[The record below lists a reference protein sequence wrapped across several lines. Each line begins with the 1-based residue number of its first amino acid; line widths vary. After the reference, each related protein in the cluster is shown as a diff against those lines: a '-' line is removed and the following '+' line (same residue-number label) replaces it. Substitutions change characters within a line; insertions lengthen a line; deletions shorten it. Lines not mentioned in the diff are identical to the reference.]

1 MFKNF
6 NTENWLSFL
15 SIGVPV
21 IVSAIGFIISLVL
34 SHFADRN
41 KSRPVILIS
50 LKKYHKNG
58 FYNTDLIIKNYGQT
72 IGTIISVEI
81 NPLYKQVEGNDEFEP
96 NGFTNFKNFPLAP
109 GQAITTM
116 IASGTSAKLI
126 ETHNRNFTI
135 KYKPDF
141 FKIRPYTEKYTID
154 EINYPTI
161 YGDGNFILEKRVEEL
176 TNNLE
181 KDLELLKQGY

>member
-50 LKKYHKNG
+50 LNP
-58 FYNTDLIIKNYGQT
+58 FLIRGLITNQEVAKIKN
-72 IGTIISVEI
+72 
-81 NPLYKQVEGNDEFEP
+81 
-96 NGFTNFKNFPLAP
+96 
-109 GQAITTM
+109 
-116 IASGTSAKLI
+116 
-126 ETHNRNFTI
+126 
-135 KYKPDF
+135 KP
-141 FKIRPYTEKYTID
+141 K
-154 EINYPTI
+154 
-161 YGDGNFILEKRVEEL
+161 
-176 TNNLE
+176 
-181 KDLELLKQGY
+181 

>member
-50 LKKYHKNG
+50 LKN
-58 FYNTDLIIKNYGQT
+58 IIKT
-72 IGTIISVEI
+72 V
-81 NPLYKQVEGNDEFEP
+81 F
-96 NGFTNFKNFPLAP
+96 
-109 GQAITTM
+109 IT
-116 IASGTSAKLI
+116 LI
-126 ETHNRNFTI
+126 
-135 KYKPDF
+135 
-141 FKIRPYTEKYTID
+141 
-154 EINYPTI
+154 
-161 YGDGNFILEKRVEEL
+161 
-176 TNNLE
+176 
-181 KDLELLKQGY
+181 

>member
-50 LKKYHKNG
+50 LKNIMKTV
-58 FYNTDLIIKNYGQT
+58 FITLI
-72 IGTIISVEI
+72 
-81 NPLYKQVEGNDEFEP
+81 
-96 NGFTNFKNFPLAP
+96 
-109 GQAITTM
+109 
-116 IASGTSAKLI
+116 
-126 ETHNRNFTI
+126 
-135 KYKPDF
+135 
-141 FKIRPYTEKYTID
+141 
-154 EINYPTI
+154 
-161 YGDGNFILEKRVEEL
+161 
-176 TNNLE
+176 
-181 KDLELLKQGY
+181 